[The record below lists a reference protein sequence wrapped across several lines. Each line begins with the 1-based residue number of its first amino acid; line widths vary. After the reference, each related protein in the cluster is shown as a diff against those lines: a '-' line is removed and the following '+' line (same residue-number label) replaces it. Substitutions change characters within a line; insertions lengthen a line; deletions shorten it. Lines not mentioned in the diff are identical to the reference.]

1 MIPFVILVLVFR
13 FINLNDLARAAGA
26 CFEWWR
32 LIKRHRMIESGDWED
47 LDLSGTGKLY
57 CFIPR
62 RTFRSLTRL
71 NLASTQVSNHH
82 FQQMMRPYTSLEI
95 LDISNCPALDQISIF
110 QAKESLRDL
119 QRIVIS
125 GNTQFTIMAIACL
138 CSCPEIVSIEAH
150 GLKFSAEELLFLSK
164 TFESVG
170 SGNLE
175 LETADGYNPLYVMN
189 TFERELFQDWTF
201 ILGGVRALS
210 LHTRYIKAEVS
221 FCYLP
226 KPTVS
231 YFVFRWTFIC
241 VPDCRHKLVDGWVMA
256 NNEND

>member
-189 TFERELFQDWTF
+189 TFERELFQD
-201 ILGGVRALS
+201 
-210 LHTRYIKAEVS
+210 
-221 FCYLP
+221 
-226 KPTVS
+226 
-231 YFVFRWTFIC
+231 
-241 VPDCRHKLVDGWVMA
+241 
-256 NNEND
+256 